1 MKIAELGKG
10 RQEGV
15 PRGVTR
21 CQWYM
26 SSTPEINET
35 TRATPGSTAISQRQA
50 EALEIVRAHRRRTGL
65 APTRALLREAMKL
78 RKNSSVERHLNALSR
93 RGWLEVMPNVER
105 GLVPLREGVPLYD
118 EQQLQRVHMVQRQH
132 GARPPEPT
140 WLDCPALWTHLTE
153 TPDLCLRMGDGAV
166 EGSAVIVALA
176 RRRDAAGNATVA
188 DGAQLAVRIGE
199 IIVVARAR
207 VLDKNAVQLRWESGA
222 GGETGSIRMDEE
234 SDAAEIVGCVIGRVL
249 PGAG

>member
-1 MKIAELGKG
+1 MKIAELGEG
-10 RQEGV
+10 RQAAV

-21 CQWYM
+21 CQWYV
-26 SSTPEINET
+26 SSTPEINEA

-50 EALEIVRAHRRRTGL
+50 EALEIIRAHRRRTGV
-65 APTRALLREAMKL
+65 APTRALLREEMNL
-78 RKNSSVERHLNALSR
+78 RKNSSVERHLNAISR

-105 GLVPLREGVPLYD
+105 GLVPLREGVPLYE

-140 WLDCPALWTHLTE
+140 WLDCPALWEIFGE
-153 TPDLCLRMGDGAV
+153 TPDLCLRMGSNGADGGQAV
-166 EGSAVIVALA
+166 LALA
-176 RRRDAAGNATVA
+176 RRRDANGNANVP
-188 DGAQLAVRIGE
+188 DGSRI
-199 IIVVARAR
+199 VARIEKDI
-207 VLDKNAVQLRWESGA
+207 VLATAHVVDAKAVELCWNSTR
-222 GGETGSIRMDEE
+222 GETQTVQMDEE